1 MKPYTI
7 RDFEKDF
14 PDDAAC
20 LDWLRAHL
28 YPNGIR
34 CPNCKRVTKH
44 HRIKSRPSY
53 SCDEC
58 GHHVHP
64 TADTIFHKSPTP
76 LRLWFYAIFMISST
90 RCGTSAKQLEREL
103 GVTYKTAW
111 RMFSKI
117 RKMLARRSPILG
129 GTHKPVELDET
140 YIGSRR
146 QGKRGRPAPG
156 ESKVPVFGMVERRG
170 QIMATVVSDVQQV
183 SLMPHIKAR
192 VLPRSIVY
200 TDELGSYNPL
210 RGMGYRHSR
219 IHHAQKVYVRGDV
232 HTNTIDGFW
241 ALIKNGIGGVYHGVS
256 TKHLQAYL
264 DEYTFRYNHR
274 KDERPMFRTILSC
287 VEKSDPAGPPSQGLS

>member
-1 MKPYTI
+1 
-7 RDFEKDF
+7 
-14 PDDAAC
+14 
-20 LDWLRAHL
+20 
-28 YPNGIR
+28 
-34 CPNCKRVTKH
+34 
-44 HRIKSRPSY
+44 
-53 SCDEC
+53 
-58 GHHVHP
+58 
-64 TADTIFHKSPTP
+64 
-76 LRLWFYAIFMISST
+76 
-90 RCGTSAKQLEREL
+90 
-103 GVTYKTAW
+103 
-111 RMFSKI
+111 
-117 RKMLARRSPILG
+117 
-129 GTHKPVELDET
+129 
-140 YIGSRR
+140 
-146 QGKRGRPAPG
+146 
-156 ESKVPVFGMVERRG
+156 
-170 QIMATVVSDVQQV
+170 MATVVSDVQQV